1 MIIMFVIIMMMMMT
15 MVVVVVMM
23 MMTMTTTT
31 AKNDDKFVTAQQAK
45 FHTGSVL
52 KPSELFEMRKLFL
65 TLSFT
70 EMNQKD
76 ANILKPFELVI

>member
-23 MMTMTTTT
+23 MMTITTT

-70 EMNQKD
+70 EMYQKD
-76 ANILKPFELVI
+76 ANILKTFELVI